1 MEELI
6 NNIKSKNYTYNRI
19 KRLLLYILI
28 GIKKEDISNFKNY
41 IRILGFNKKGKDYL
55 NRIKKEISLPI
66 ITNYSNSKGL
76 LYLDNKVYSILSI
89 ILPLQEQKKY
99 IDKDLKEKIRIN
111 IDNDENI

>member
-1 MEELI
+1 MTDIEI
-6 NNIKSKNYTYNRI
+6 SRKSKKKKI
-19 KRLLLYILI
+19 VDVAKSI

-99 IDKDLKEKIRIN
+99 IDKD
-111 IDNDENI
+111 